1 MLQCP
6 LCAVIPA
13 TCLTQ
18 EGLPAVMIASGWY
31 KCTAKNRYVKPVIL
45 DDDMAHQPVETIQEE

>member
-18 EGLPAVMIASGWY
+18 QGLPSYLIKAGWY
-31 KCTAKNRYVKPVIL
+31 LCTQYNLRIKPVIL
-45 DDDMAHQPVETIQEE
+45 DDDMAHQPVETVQEE